1 MSMWVEKGQV
11 SNSERMVGLGRF
23 DRSAAPP
30 ARTPICALLP
40 LILVTRL
47 FRHRG
52 LKDDLIAAGPL
63 SDEVLRLE
71 ID

>member
-1 MSMWVEKGQV
+1 VSMWVEKGQV
-11 SNSERMVGLGRF
+11 SNSERMVGLGSIRPICRAIGE
-23 DRSAAPP
+23 D
-30 ARTPICALLP
+30 PICALLP

-52 LKDDLIAAGPL
+52 LKDDLIATGPL